1 MEDFNNTIGED
12 GEYVETTSV
21 DADKIYRANE
31 SVRYKNQSILPYQ
44 RGDRFTGRPE
54 LFKRKLSADA
64 WCFAQT
70 EPGVVAVT
78 RDVHEFLDLS
88 EPIPKERW
96 FEFRLDFADRTPEV
110 WLTLQPG
117 LTSNTA
123 FLSKYTEEASRAAL
137 SLRLITH
144 ETLYQD
150 EFAYRNRLRAHA
162 YLCDCST
169 ELSKELEE
177 SLPATL
183 EEGYQSVAELAQK
196 AGADWLPT
204 LVACTS
210 LWVKRELRA
219 DPVSHVGRLWLVRR

>member
-1 MEDFNNTIGED
+1 MEWMNTTAGEGD
-12 GEYVETTSV
+12 EYVETTSV

-31 SVRYKNQSILPYQ
+31 GVQYKNQSVLPFQ
-44 RGDRFTGRPE
+44 RGDRFTGQPE

-78 RDVHEFLDLS
+78 RDVHQFLDPS
-88 EPIPKERW
+88 QPIPKERW
-96 FEFRLDFADRTPEV
+96 FEFRLDFSDRAPEL

-117 LTSNTA
+117 LTSNIV
-123 FLSKYTEEASRAAL
+123 FLTKYADEAVRAGL
-137 SLRLITH
+137 SLKLITH
-144 ETLYQD
+144 DTLYHD
-150 EFAYRNRLRAHA
+150 EFAYRNRLRAHT

-169 ELSKELEE
+169 EQSRELEE
-177 SLPATL
+177 RLPSAI
-183 EEGYQSVAELAQK
+183 EDEYQSVAELAQK
-196 AGADWLPT
+196 AGVDWLPT

-210 LWVKRELRA
+210 LWLKKQLRA